1 MAASAGEKVGRVV
14 LPPYLRE
21 LLENPDPVLTSVGL
35 FLDREMRQA
44 FPRRSFGGV
53 AWPAQYEGQDEPWIH
68 FAGALNDLRRSSTV
82 KSRRFAPK
90 QPLQDS
96 GLMFNS
102 IKSRPVSRFEV
113 EAGVLAHIDYAGKH
127 NEPGGESSIPITPG
141 MRKNLQKATRKATG
155 KKKKALRKLGFIW
168 ATDVFS
174 QSIAW
179 RPFVGIT
186 DRARRSIPK
195 IVESIFEGK
204 PAEQTGRL

>member
-1 MAASAGEKVGRVV
+1 MAAEEKVGRVV
-14 LPPYLRE
+14 LPSYLRE
-21 LLENPDPVLTSVGL
+21 LLENPEPVLTSVGL

-102 IKSRPVSRFEV
+102 IRSRPVSRFEV
-113 EAGVLAHIDYAGKH
+113 EAGVLANIDYASKH
-127 NEPGGESSIPITPG
+127 NEPGGGTDIPITPA
-141 MRKNLQKATRKATG
+141 MRKNLAKALRKATG
-155 KKKKALRKLGFIW
+155 KKHGALSKLGFIFQ
-168 ATDVFS
+168 DESFS
-174 QSIAW
+174 QSIEW

-186 DRARRSIPK
+186 DRARRAIPK

-204 PAEQTGRL
+204 PAEQTGRI